1 MKIFACKQRE
11 TACGTHPSP
20 WLQQHSSLL
29 WCPRQHL
36 LLCPHTLQN
45 TPQLLCASWCL
56 KAGKIWEQVPTFW
69 PTAFYAVAAIERKM
83 KLFDTHESFLI
94 LPFPYTF
101 PPPASQLWVMLS
113 CQRRK
118 GRKWHHSTFPT
129 PTSCLQR
136 WPRSMR
142 GRWKRQ
148 AEECWLGTRLPQQQQ
163 QLKQLEQW
171 NSIGAGVSFVPPLL
185 SPKLGKEEPCCPA
198 TDSPWKSRARH
209 FWNTAREL
217 WVLIYSSDR
226 FMMCKLWEHLPTCW
240 KAAERETRWQTL
252 GMMAL
257 SSIQLVYMAVWK
269 DFTYCNLCTTRPR
282 TWGCHHLQKSI
293 PCKEC
298 LKLIH
303 KTSTF

>member
-1 MKIFACKQRE
+1 MLQTTPSVVSSYSAEHPPAALCLLMPESGEDMGASAYFL
-11 TACGTHPSP
+11 THSILCSGCY
-20 WLQQHSSLL
+20 WEENEALWHS
-29 WCPRQHL
+29 WVF
-36 LLCPHTLQN
+36 PH
-45 TPQLLCASWCL
+45 S
-56 KAGKIWEQVPTFW
+56 
-69 PTAFYAVAAIERKM
+69 
-83 KLFDTHESFLI
+83 
-94 LPFPYTF
+94 PFPLYL
-101 PPPASQLWVMLS
+101 PPPASRLWVMLS

-148 AEECWLGTRLPQQQQ
+148 GEECWLGTRLPQQQQ

-171 NSIGAGVSFVPPLL
+171 NSIGVGVSFVPPLL
-185 SPKLGKEEPCCPA
+185 SPKLGKEEPCCSA

-269 DFTYCNLCTTRPR
+269 DFMYCNLCTTRPR
-282 TWGCHHLQKSI
+282 TWGCCHLQKSI